1 MQLFS
6 TCLKSVQDAGN
17 DKPYAAKKQLILLLQ
32 HFIRSLFR
40 MRPVSSSSFQA
51 TGSLLMWP
59 TFYLFI
65 YFTLEVHVYIKAV
78 LNQQTS

>member
-6 TCLKSVQDAGN
+6 TCLKSMQDAGN

-32 HFIRSLFR
+32 HFTRSFKFNYLFR

-59 TFYLFI
+59 T
-65 YFTLEVHVYIKAV
+65 
-78 LNQQTS
+78 